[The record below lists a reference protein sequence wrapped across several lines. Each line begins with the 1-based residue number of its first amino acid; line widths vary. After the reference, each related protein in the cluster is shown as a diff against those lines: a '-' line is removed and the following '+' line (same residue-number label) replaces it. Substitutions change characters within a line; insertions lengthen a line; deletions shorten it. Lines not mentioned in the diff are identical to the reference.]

1 MAGVRGSQPVGGLS
15 ALGQRRRSAGD
26 DGRCPVLIR
35 PNAPRSCSGRN
46 SGNSGVNF
54 SFRSPSSARAA
65 SVMSIASGNML
76 LSILFSFSSTPM
88 RRPGWKPASVRRS
101 RRLATAVRGGTAEPC
116 SCSLDFRYGS
126 KADVNDPSPNVCF
139 APESG
144 HSAAS
149 QSMSALCHE
158 RTSVTC
164 NVRRASGPATFER
177 PL

>member
-1 MAGVRGSQPVGGLS
+1 M
-15 ALGQRRRSAGD
+15 
-26 DGRCPVLIR
+26 LIR

-126 KADVNDPSPNVCF
+126 EADVRASAANVCF
-139 APESG
+139 TPKSR
-144 HSAAS
+144 HPRAS
-149 QSMSALCHE
+149 QPMSALCQF
-158 RTSVTC
+158 RKWL
-164 NVRRASGPATFER
+164 RRIGLIATFLER
-177 PL
+177 QA